1 MGMITFKYNNQS
13 TMSAQLNS
21 ISNFDFSKVIFE
33 DPVEKSSKN
42 GEVTFQEV
50 KVSCLNDDG
59 SKGPLL
65 FDTELLSSYGVQD
78 DEYGG
83 RKIGYSLRLGLYS
96 RGGPT
101 PEEKAWVE
109 GFESFMTN
117 FKAKIIAN
125 KELYKQWDLELSDL
139 KKLSP
144 IYWKKDLKTG
154 KLSEYGPSIY
164 PKIISYPRKD
174 GNGFDFGTEFF
185 DNDTDMPI
193 EPLMVKGKCLIRAVL
208 KIDSIF
214 IGSKISLRFKIVEGG
229 VTMLADSNKPGRLLA
244 SKRVS
249 PETKAIAQEDEEEYY
264 IDE

>member
-1 MGMITFKYNNQS
+1 
-13 TMSAQLNS
+13 MSIQLNN
-21 ISNFDFSKVIFE
+21 IVNYDFSKTIFE

-65 FDTELLSSYGVQD
+65 ISTELLSSYGVQD
-78 DEYGG
+78 DVYGG
-83 RKIGYSLRLGLYS
+83 RKTGYSVRLSLFS

-101 PEEKAWVE
+101 PEEKAWYDA
-109 GFESFMTN
+109 FEKDFMPSV
-117 FKAKIIAN
+117 KDKIIAN
-125 KELYKQWDLELSDL
+125 KKLYKQWDLELTDM

-144 IYWKKDLKTG
+144 VYWKKDENTG
-154 KLSEYGPSIY
+154 KLSEYGPSIF
-164 PKIISYPRKD
+164 PKVLAYPRKD
-174 GNGFDFGTEFF
+174 GSGYDFGTEFF

-193 EPLMVKGKCLIRAVL
+193 DPLLVKGKCLIRAVL

-214 IGSKISLRFKIVEGG
+214 IGSKISLRLKIVEGG

-244 SKRVS
+244 SKRTS
-249 PETKAIAQEDEEEYY
+249 PAVKAAAEVEDEEEYY
-264 IDE
+264 IDN